1 MNQTDMDD
9 LDLLRDYVR
18 TRSQDAFQQLV
29 ARHLPMVLFA
39 ARRRVRDAQLAEEI
53 AQVVFATFAQKADS
67 IRRPEGLRETS
78 YPGWRTQSLWDCR
91 SLEVGICSFI
101 MPSTPARKPGSRQRC
116 QTTRPADRS
125 GVRTGASICLA

>member
-18 TRSQDAFQQLV
+18 TRSLDAFQQLV

-91 SLEVGICSFI
+91 SLEVGICSLF
-101 MPSTPARKPGSRQRC
+101 PSALERSHNSC
-116 QTTRPADRS
+116 Q
-125 GVRTGASICLA
+125 GVTKESEMTFDAFL